1 MGEAGPA
8 QGGRNSTG
16 QSSQQ
21 AQHRDVSRRAGAQ
34 VRRPEYLLISFKYD
48 TILIERVFSLT
59 ESAIIDLKLRF
70 IKWDRCGFAK

>member
-34 VRRPEYLLISFKYD
+34 VRRAEYLLISFKYE
-48 TILIERVFSLT
+48 TILVERVF
-59 ESAIIDLKLRF
+59 R
-70 IKWDRCGFAK
+70 